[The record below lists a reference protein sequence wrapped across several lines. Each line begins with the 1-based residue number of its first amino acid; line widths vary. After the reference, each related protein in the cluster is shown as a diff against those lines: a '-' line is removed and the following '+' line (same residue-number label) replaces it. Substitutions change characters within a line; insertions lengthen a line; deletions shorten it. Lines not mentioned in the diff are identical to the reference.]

1 MAVILLG
8 STSITSAQTTGPDCS
23 AANAKNNPVCNTESS
38 YTLLEPLPCVPSP
51 AVKDATG
58 KITTPA
64 VDCQT
69 GTQIT
74 SVKFKD
80 YVQYAFNL
88 LIALCAVAAV
98 FMIVWGGFEYMSS
111 DAYNQKTDGIK
122 KIQNALLG
130 LLLVLCSYLILK
142 TVDPRLVD
150 IPTTLVKPLDIKY
163 EPQALSGIFD
173 QLNRDA
179 SKFRSDNMDLIKSV
193 AEAKKKS
200 DELDQ
205 QKADLCKQLID
216 SVNSF
221 VPDPNGMDSIDDRIV
236 PAGTT
241 NVCQSLIDQSSI
253 LDPASRALAARI
265 ADINNQQK
273 DLTASIT
280 TKQGVGIM
288 NAIIQKCYGITT
300 ESSSFLWWNYG
311 NNYDQA
317 TCLKEIADESTKYS
331 EMLKKSGNDVASGQV
346 LDYQKYAEAIT
357 KINSTILYGMSKSPS
372 VKAMVDTFQSSV
384 TTLFTIA
391 GTSAG
396 GVLGGAAGFTAAQF
410 VNAGVKAGE
419 LTLYKE
425 AAQTTIADVKRMR
438 TAALPTISDPSVRQ
452 LFDKQTSALITGL
465 GGTP

>member
-1 MAVILLG
+1 MRKFSIVIILAAVI
-8 STSITSAQTTGPDCS
+8 
-23 AANAKNNPVCNTESS
+23 
-38 YTLLEPLPCVPSP
+38 
-51 AVKDATG
+51 
-58 KITTPA
+58 
-64 VDCQT
+64 
-69 GTQIT
+69 
-74 SVKFKD
+74 F
-80 YVQYAFNL
+80 
-88 LIALCAVAAV
+88 V
-98 FMIVWGGFEYMSS
+98 FVS
-111 DAYNQKTDGIK
+111 
-122 KIQNALLG
+122 
-130 LLLVLCSYLILK
+130 
-142 TVDPRLVD
+142 
-150 IPTTLVKPLDIKY
+150 
-163 EPQALSGIFD
+163 
-173 QLNRDA
+173 
-179 SKFRSDNMDLIKSV
+179 
-193 AEAKKKS
+193 
-200 DELDQ
+200 
-205 QKADLCKQLID
+205 
-216 SVNSF
+216 
-221 VPDPNGMDSIDDRIV
+221 
-236 PAGTT
+236 
-241 NVCQSLIDQSSI
+241 
-253 LDPASRALAARI
+253 
-265 ADINNQQK
+265 
-273 DLTASIT
+273 
-280 TKQGVGIM
+280 
-288 NAIIQKCYGITT
+288 
-300 ESSSFLWWNYG
+300 LWWNNG